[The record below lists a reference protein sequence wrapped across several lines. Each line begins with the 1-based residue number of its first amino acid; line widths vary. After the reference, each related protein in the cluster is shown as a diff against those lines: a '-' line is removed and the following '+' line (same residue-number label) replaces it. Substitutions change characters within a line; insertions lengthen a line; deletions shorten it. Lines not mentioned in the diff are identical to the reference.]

1 MSDLITRQSAIEAVW
16 KPKVKPEA
24 EIFNALKMAIQS
36 EIEHVPSAERNC
48 YTCGMVD
55 GAMKFR
61 PERVSDETLEEH
73 DRLVRLSDVCKLI
86 QSEWEINPHQW
97 GSLAALPEVNPAPDL
112 VSRKEIISYI
122 DHVSNQGTGK
132 HKSLEYIRK
141 YVECMLSGVFEN
153 KYVETP
159 LIHAVSPETVKEALE
174 KTEDSK

>member
-36 EIEHVPSAERNC
+36 EIEQVPSAERNC

-61 PERVSDETLEEH
+61 PERVSDETLEEN

-86 QSEWEINPHQW
+86 QSEWEVNPNQW
-97 GSLAALPEVNPAPDL
+97 GKLTELPKVKELEDL
-112 VSRKEIISYI
+112 TTKVFEIIDKI
-122 DHVSNQGTGK
+122 DLYGY
-132 HKSLEYIRK
+132 LPDEI
-141 YVECMLSGVFEN
+141 
-153 KYVETP
+153 
-159 LIHAVSPETVKEALE
+159 KEAKQAIQE
-174 KTEDSK
+174 VMR